1 MEVNR
6 QMLARVLIQGAGM
19 EQGWSRDGAG
29 MEQGWSR
36 DGAAVSALAFHQC
49 VPGSIIIFIIVIV
62 IIIIILILNM
72 ELVVSHHYS
81 G

>member
-19 EQGWSRDGAG
+19 
-29 MEQGWSR
+29 
-36 DGAAVSALAFHQC
+36 GAAVRALAFHQC
-49 VPGSIIIFIIVIV
+49 VPDSIIIFIIV

-72 ELVVSHHYS
+72 ELVVLHHYS